1 MRPRDFQRKK
11 VYVSEKVLISGSRK
25 FKTVKEMQD
34 YIDSCVLHRD
44 LKGLDLEIQV
54 RDGRGRRSACWKGLG
69 GKGVGIISM
78 PVFARNEA
86 VLLHELAH
94 GVNST
99 NKDIYDYSIH
109 GKEFCAIFLK
119 LVRLFMRESAHNI
132 LVNSFKEHGV
142 LFSI

>member
-11 VYVSEKVLISGSRK
+11 VYVSEKVLTPVSRK

-34 YIDSCVLHRD
+34 YIDSCILHPD
-44 LKGLDLEIQV
+44 LKDLDLVIEV

-69 GKGVGIISM
+69 AKGKGIISM
-78 PVFARNEA
+78 PVFCRNDA

-94 GVNST
+94 CVNGIDKET
-99 NKDIYDYSIH
+99 CDYSVH
-109 GKEFCAIFLK
+109 GKEFCAVFLK
-119 LVRLFMRESAHNI
+119 LVQLFMGELDYNT